1 MSSNLENILKKI
13 NEYGNFR
20 ASFISDDNGII
31 AFACNNK
38 NLNEDLIISLEK
50 SLRDFTF
57 KKINLIGLSTI
68 DTIKIRCKSD
78 YIIGKNIIIPKSEKQ
93 FLVGIITNVPQSG
106 DIELYNEQALE
117 ILLKKIKPELR
128 KLE

>member
-31 AFACNNK
+31 AFAGINK
-38 NLNEDLIISLEK
+38 NLKEDLIISIER
-50 SLRDFTF
+50 SLRDFAF
-57 KKINLIGLSTI
+57 KKINIIGLSTI
-68 DTIKIRCKSD
+68 DIIKIRCKSD

-93 FLVGIITNVPQSG
+93 FLVGIITNVPQSK

-117 ILLKKIKPELR
+117 ILLKKINPELR